1 MSEAQ
6 SSDLFFSLSALLP
19 WVISFSLTPFNII
32 HILMTPKFISL
43 ALIALLT
50 LRPIYLTVSLT
61 SALECPSQTELVI
74 LPQHVCSS
82 SFY

>member
-32 HILMTPKFISL
+32 HTLMTPKFVSL

-50 LRPIYLTVSLT
+50 LRLIYLTVSLT
-61 SALECPSQTELVI
+61 SALECPSQT
-74 LPQHVCSS
+74 
-82 SFY
+82 